1 MLCCRYILEARELPV
16 LTMLERIK
24 SQIMHRHMSKKKEA
38 TEKWTGNI
46 TPKIRDKLRKNVE
59 LSANCH
65 PEASGMGVFG
75 VLSNGKTYIVEL
87 NMYACTCRRWQLTG
101 IPCSH
106 ACACCRHERIKPES
120 MLSSCYSVQTYLS
133 AYGVQVYPTRDK
145 DEWPHVDAVPILPP
159 LYEKRAGR
167 RRKNRRQQPEE
178 SEDGTKL
185 SRHGAVMHCGYCK
198 EAGHNRS
205 GCSKLKAAV
214 LREEED
220 QNEQTGEFGSD
231 PHEHGRT
238 DNVESDQPDHG
249 RTENAATEQTE
260 SHSRRGRKR
269 KPTDKMREQ
278 IEQMREQA
286 KKKKSKMV
294 IDENGDVDFPII
306 LTVSLH

>member
-1 MLCCRYILEARELPV
+1 
-16 LTMLERIK
+16 
-24 SQIMHRHMSKKKEA
+24 
-38 TEKWTGNI
+38 
-46 TPKIRDKLRKNVE
+46 
-59 LSANCH
+59 
-65 PEASGMGVFG
+65 
-75 VLSNGKTYIVEL
+75 
-87 NMYACTCRRWQLTG
+87 
-101 IPCSH
+101 
-106 ACACCRHERIKPES
+106 
-120 MLSSCYSVQTYLS
+120 
-133 AYGVQVYPTRDK
+133 
-145 DEWPHVDAVPILPP
+145 EWPHVDALPILPP

-178 SEDGTKL
+178 TEDGTKL
-185 SRHGAVMHCGYCK
+185 SRHGAIMHCGYSK
-198 EAGHNRS
+198 GAGHNRS

-220 QNEQTGEFGSD
+220 QHEQTRDFGSD

-238 DNVESDQPDHG
+238 DNVESDQPDHD
-249 RTENAATEQTE
+249 RTENVATEQPE

-306 LTVSLH
+306 LTHIQNRTLRPDLDPTQVEDNMIHILSHEV